1 MRKRR
6 SLTRTAPALVA
17 TALVG
22 GLGTDVKSRWYAQ
35 LDKPD
40 WQPPGWVFGP
50 AWTTLYALIAT
61 GSARA
66 LDRIEDDDE
75 RYRYALALGA
85 NLALNVGWTWV
96 FFRGKRPKWAL
107 AEVVLLELS
116 TIDLVRR
123 TAKVD
128 GTAAALLVPYAAWN
142 GFATALTAS
151 IARRNPGA

>member
-1 MRKRR
+1 MPRRR
-6 SLTRTAPALVA
+6 SWKRTVPALVA
-17 TALVG
+17 TAALG
-22 GLGTDVKSRWYAQ
+22 GLGTDVDSRWYAR

-75 RYRYALALGA
+75 RHRYALALGA

-96 FFRGKRPKWAL
+96 FFRAKRPGWAL
-107 AEVVLLELS
+107 VEVLVLEAS

-123 TAKVD
+123 TARVD
-128 GTAAALLVPYAAWN
+128 STAGALLVPYAAWN

-151 IARRNPGA
+151 IARRNPG